1 MSNLIIY
8 IGKLISNTFKKG
20 NMPSVFNPPPAFEKE
35 NFKHNFRMGLES
47 LYIINSTNNYDI
59 LLSRIEVFE
68 SAKKDT
74 DDFISK
80 NKSTAM
86 SLITDVVDRY
96 KHDYYDKPINDFQ
109 LNLLLGHDGKLRI
122 QFYLE
127 CYYNS
132 FIRHLHKQREHISC
146 LKQDKAIINRLKFVI
161 QNGYSYIELIGVF
174 NNSNKDQYISNI
186 KTIIE
191 ELQKEVNGMEIK
203 KLNK

>member
-1 MSNLIIY
+1 
-8 IGKLISNTFKKG
+8 
-20 NMPSVFNPPPAFEKE
+20 MPSVFNPPPAFEKE